1 MQRYRG
7 RRHGLLA
14 LLAAMAVV
22 AAACTGGGGGA
33 NDKSSSAPVPAKFMF
48 STWGEPGIFKDGFNL
63 MKGDFPQYKNV
74 DFESFPVDDDVALL
88 QRLMGDWTAQSWD
101 TMPDVVEMSAW
112 AIPQLA
118 DAGLLVDLTDR
129 VEPFKDDIAPA
140 VLAGVTRNGRIYG
153 LPWTPNTGMV
163 WYRQDVFEM
172 AGVDPDEIE
181 TWDDFIEAGKIITN
195 FAYPDGADRYMHSVP
210 ATDLDLIMQLQLMLG
225 EQGAGL
231 FDPET
236 GEVTIDSDPRFK
248 RAFETLVRFQQE
260 GILLP
265 INEWAAPWYAAL
277 NDGTL
282 ASYIS
287 ANWME
292 QIIQLDL
299 AESQDKWRAMPLP
312 AFEPGGAR
320 GAFEGCCST
329 LVVLNKP
336 DVNVDLAWAF
346 MSHSFLDDQV
356 TADLM
361 SKWVLTP
368 AYLPALEQSAGGSSS
383 AFGGQDVAALDL
395 SIQRDAGAFPYTPAY
410 NEAMDLIM
418 GELEAAMD
426 GDKTVDQAIS
436 DAADAI
442 RDDIGTSK

>member
-1 MQRYRG
+1 
-7 RRHGLLA
+7 
-14 LLAAMAVV
+14 MAVV
-22 AAACTGGGGGA
+22 AAACTGGGGGETS
-33 NDKSSSAPVPAKFMF
+33 KSSTPPVPAEFKF
-48 STWGEPGIFKDGFNL
+48 STWGEPGIFKDGFTQ
-63 MKGDFPQYKNV
+63 MKEAFPQYKNV
-74 DFESFPVDDDVALL
+74 DFVNSPVDDDVTLL

-101 TMPDVVEMSAW
+101 TMPDVVEMTAW

-118 DAGLLVDLTDR
+118 DAEVLVDLTEL
-129 VEPFKDDIAPA
+129 VEPFKDNIAPA

-153 LPWTPNTGMV
+153 LPWTPNTGMI
-163 WYRQDVFEM
+163 WYRQDVFDM
-172 AGVDPDEIE
+172 AGVNADDIE
-181 TWDDFIEAGKIITN
+181 TWDDYIQAGKTITN
-195 FAYPDGADRYMHSVP
+195 FDYPDGVHRYMHSVG
-210 ATDLDLIMQLQLMLG
+210 ASELDVAMPLQLMLG

-231 FDPET
+231 FDPNT
-236 GEVTIDSDPRFK
+236 GEVTIDSDPAFK
-248 RAFETLVRFQQE
+248 RAVETLVRFKQE

-292 QIIQLDL
+292 QIIELDL
-299 AESQDKWRAMPLP
+299 ADSQAEWRAMPLP
-312 AFEPGGAR
+312 AFEPGGTR

-346 MSHSFLDDQV
+346 MSHSFLNDQV

-368 AYLPALEQSAGGSSS
+368 AYLPALEQQAAASPSAGGQPP
-383 AFGGQDVAALDL
+383 FGGQDVATLDL
-395 SIQRDAGAFPYTPAY
+395 SIQKEAKAFPYTPAY
-410 NEAMDLIM
+410 NEAMDLITAQ
-418 GELEAAMD
+418 LEAAMN

-442 RDDIGTSK
+442 RNDIGTSK